1 MTPEQQELLR
11 HEEFIASVERI
22 RAGDGKQKKRWLEIL
37 NSSAVTTLITV
48 VLGGIVGSVIVS
60 NYQDKQK
67 QVAAAQEQ
75 YQVFL
80 SKQRDVVDHAAQIIG
95 DGQFD
100 SAGLIGLT
108 LRNFNIRN
116 AKHQFSPELQKQRD
130 DILSFH
136 NSYLRQ
142 WGTDSF
148 KTELLL
154 DYYFLG
160 QKDVPGTWST
170 TVDRLNDLNAC
181 AWEQYREAHEHDKFS
196 DPNNPPCSDQQKNLA
211 DALGKFS
218 KGLNVARSY
227 SWENF
232 AVATS
237 SK

>member
-1 MTPEQQELLR
+1 MTPEQQELLK
-11 HEEFIASVERI
+11 HEEFIAAVERI
-22 RAGDGKQKKRWLEIL
+22 RAGDGKQNKRWLEIL

-48 VLGGIVGSVIVS
+48 VLGGIFGGIIVS

-67 QVAAAQEQ
+67 QNAAAQEQ

-80 SKQRDVVDHAAQIIG
+80 GKQRDVVDHAAQIIG

-100 SAGLIGLT
+100 SAGLIALT
-108 LRNFNIRN
+108 QPDFNIRN
-116 AKHQFSPELQKQRD
+116 AKNQFSPELQKQRD
-130 DILSFH
+130 DILLFH
-136 NSYLRQ
+136 NAYMRQ

-148 KTELLL
+148 KTALLL

-160 QKDVPGTWST
+160 QKEVPGTWRA
-170 TVDRLNDLNAC
+170 TVDKLNDLETC
-181 AWEQYREAHEHDKFS
+181 AWTQYREAHEHAKFS
-196 DPNNPPCSDQQKNLA
+196 DPNHPPCPDQQKNLT

-218 KGLNVARSY
+218 QNLNDARSY
-227 SWENF
+227 SWQNF